1 MPPKRKTKTSI
12 LNPKVDIIGKE
23 KGIYKF
29 TLSNTNLS
37 IANAI
42 RRIILSEIPV
52 FGMKET
58 YNGKKMIHILE
69 NTSQFNNQIL
79 IQRLGCIPVH
89 IDDIEKNVDNLLIE
103 LKVENTSN
111 ELMYVTTNDFT
122 IKQILDDDKI
132 AGELSKKNVEK
143 IFPNDPIT
151 KDFILF
157 SRLKPKITQD
167 ILGEKINLTVKLSKC
182 KAYEDGR
189 YNVVSVCAYGYT
201 PDPVQIQNEEDKF
214 EMELKNKNMTEE
226 TIEYELT
233 NWRNH
238 TSKRYYKENSFDFQI
253 ENIGIYSNEKLLQLA
268 CNIMINKVNKV
279 INDVKTT
286 KIPIKS
292 ENIALENSFDITL
305 VNEDYTLG
313 KVLEY
318 ILHYKYYL
326 ELGQLSYVG
335 FLKPHPHD
343 TDSIIRIAF
352 KNKNVADKNDVYTM
366 LLDTC
371 DIAIKIFE
379 TIKAEFK

>member
-1 MPPKRKTKTSI
+1 
-12 LNPKVDIIGKE
+12 
-23 KGIYKF
+23 
-29 TLSNTNLS
+29 
-37 IANAI
+37 
-42 RRIILSEIPV
+42 
-52 FGMKET
+52 
-58 YNGKKMIHILE
+58 MINIKE

-103 LKVENTSN
+103 LNVENTSD

-122 IKQILDDDKI
+122 IKQLLEDDNI
-132 AGELSKKNVEK
+132 GGELSKKNVEK

-151 KDFILF
+151 KDYILF
-157 SRLKPKITQD
+157 TRLKPKITQE
-167 ILGEKINLTVKLSKC
+167 ILGEKINLNAKLSKC
-182 KAYEDGR
+182 KAYDDGR

-201 PDPVQIQNEEDKF
+201 PDPVKQQNEEDKF

-226 TIEYELT
+226 AIEYELI

-238 TSKRYYKENSFDFQI
+238 TSKRFYKENSFDFQI

-268 CNIMINKVNKV
+268 CNIMINKINKV
-279 INDVKTT
+279 KNDVKTT

-292 ENIALENSFDITL
+292 ETIALENSFDITL

-326 ELGQLSYVG
+326 DLGHLSYVG

-343 TDSIIRIAF
+343 TDSIIRVAF
-352 KNKNVADKNDVYTM
+352 TNKNSADKSDVYNI

-371 DIAIKIFE
+371 DIAINIFE
-379 TIKAEFK
+379 TIKNDFK